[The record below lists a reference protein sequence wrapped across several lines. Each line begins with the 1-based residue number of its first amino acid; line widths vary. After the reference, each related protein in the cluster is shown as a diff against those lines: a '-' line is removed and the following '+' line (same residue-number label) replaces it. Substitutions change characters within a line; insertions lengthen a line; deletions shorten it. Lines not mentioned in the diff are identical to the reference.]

1 MYAGKGEHRES
12 LVMLADPHGH
22 PRIRMKVDSLGVPSL
37 EFLDS
42 AGTVTYHLPAATK

>member
-1 MYAGKGEHRES
+1 
-12 LVMLADPHGH
+12 MLADPHGH

-42 AGTVTYHLPAATK
+42 AGTVTYRLPAAAK